1 VRSFGLLGAGQT
13 PCGQPLGLSHAHALM
28 VLLEQA
34 RAELETRQ
42 QDLGRALGIDKSNVT
57 RLCRRM
63 EAAGHLLQTPHPGD
77 GRARSLRLTPR
88 GLRLAGEVEHASAG
102 RFARLAAL
110 LPRGRCHSVLA
121 SLQLLNQAITRLTEP
136 PAKEPPP

>member
-1 VRSFGLLGAGQT
+1 VRSFGLLAAGQT

-28 VLLEQA
+28 VLLEQS
-34 RAELETRQ
+34 RAEVETRQ
-42 QDLGRALGIDKSNVT
+42 QDLGRALGIDKSNVA

-88 GLRLAGEVEHASAG
+88 GLRLAGEVERASRG

-110 LPRGRCHSVLA
+110 LPPDRCRSVLA
-121 SLQLLNQAITRLTEP
+121 SLQLLNQAITNLTH
-136 PAKEPPP
+136 PAATETPA